1 MKRLKVILKF
11 IGDAPLLAVAF
22 AIFLILVSAL
32 ALGATLLVAVI
43 GSWIGIG
50 QDIFIYA
57 TLYVACWKAW
67 DFLAWII
74 GKIADREERRKERE
88 CFERLNNNK
97 Q

>member
-1 MKRLKVILKF
+1 MKRLKAILKF
-11 IGDAPLLAVAF
+11 IGDALLFAFAVAVF
-22 AIFLILVSAL
+22 IALVAILGTSATFLI
-32 ALGATLLVAVI
+32 AVI
-43 GSWIGIG
+43 GKWTGTG

>member
-1 MKRLKVILKF
+1 MKRLKAILKF
-11 IGDAPLLAVAF
+11 IGDALLFAVAF

-32 ALGATLLVAVI
+32 AIGATFLIAVI
-43 GSWIGIG
+43 GKWTGTG

-74 GKIADREERRKERE
+74 GKIADREKRKKERE
-88 CFERLNNNK
+88 YFERLNNKK